1 MPSRETL
8 SNLYIPHREMAAAL
22 QNINDLENLVV
33 AIIDESGKRMRETKS
48 VYYVKSDADNEMLG
62 WAPHTEIQQIP
73 LGFWRIGAIGD
84 GNCLLHSL
92 LTAMSPTYRRQNKTN
107 RQLIADRWRE
117 ILVERIDELKDFADI
132 FFFEIGGAAA
142 IEDSFDIIYT
152 ERDELGLEIGP
163 LIARLYGHNFL
174 AIQLDSELNMKPA
187 CQTRIQYDSS
197 LPTVLIHYMGGG
209 LDIGNTNFHESG
221 HYEVIIRTSMAG
233 LNTSRPIEINELRT
247 SYVLSHAEV
256 SAVLEL
262 FDERCGS
269 RRSSS
274 SRRSTRR
281 SSSGK
286 RSTRKSSSKKKTA

>member
-1 MPSRETL
+1 
-8 SNLYIPHREMAAAL
+8 MAASPNL
-22 QNINDLENLVV
+22 RTINDLENLVI
-33 AIIDESGKRMRETKS
+33 AIIEESGKRMRES
-48 VYYVKSDADNEMLG
+48 SPVYYVKSDADNEMLG

-73 LGFWRIGAIGD
+73 LGLWRIGAIGD

-92 LTAMSPTYRRQNKTN
+92 LTAMSPSYRRQNKTN

-117 ILVERIDELKDFADI
+117 ILVVRVEELKDLADI
-132 FFFEIGGAAA
+132 FYPEIGGAGA

-152 ERDELGLEIGP
+152 KRDELGLEIGP

-174 AIQLDSELNMKPA
+174 AVQLDSELNIKPA
-187 CQTRIQYDSS
+187 CQTRIQYDSR

-209 LDIGNTNFHESG
+209 LDFGNTNFHESG

-233 LNTSRPIEINELRT
+233 LNTSRPVEINEMRT
-247 SYVLSHAEV
+247 SYIASHAE
-256 SAVLEL
+256 ATLLLDL
-262 FDERCGS
+262 FDAECGH

-286 RSTRKSSSKKKTA
+286 RSTRKVSSKKNTA